1 MTKKKDLRCYPDLT
15 LTISKFMS
23 TFYNIKEK
31 NLNRLSHNDLKEIF
45 PILEQA
51 KKEYSTEEDLVR
63 GEVVLVI
70 DCDNKGIG
78 YYNPY
83 VYDYEHY
90 EKTCHDNDNI
100 HFIFTVD
107 DDIDVL
113 ESLSEE
119 ELNNLS
125 IYELEN
131 LLKKAKKHQ
140 KLKEQR
146 LVQKELY
153 FDKENHSMKKEK
165 QEKARIRELRKED
178 L

>member
-1 MTKKKDLRCYPDLT
+1 MAKNKDLRCYPDFT

-31 NLNRLSHNDLKEIF
+31 NLNRLSHDNLKEIF
-45 PILEQA
+45 PALNQI
-51 KKEYSTEEDLVR
+51 KKEFITEEDLVR

-70 DCDNKGIG
+70 DCNNKVVG
-78 YYNPY
+78 YLNPY
-83 VYDYEHY
+83 VYDYEYH
-90 EKTCHDNDNI
+90 EKICKNNDKI
-100 HFIFTVD
+100 HFIFTVE
-107 DDIDVL
+107 DDIDEL

-125 IYELEN
+125 IYELEG
-131 LLKKAKKHQ
+131 LLKKAKQHQ
-140 KLKEQR
+140 NLKEQR

-165 QEKARIRELRKED
+165 QEKVRVKEFRKED

>member
-1 MTKKKDLRCYPDLT
+1 MAKNKDLRCYPNLT

-45 PILEQA
+45 PELRPVQ
-51 KKEYSTEEDLVR
+51 KEFVTEENLVR

-70 DCDNKGIG
+70 DCDNEITG
-78 YYNPY
+78 YSNPY
-83 VYDYEHY
+83 AINY
-90 EKTCHDNDNI
+90 EKHEKACHDNDKV

-107 DDIDVL
+107 DDIDEL

-119 ELNNLS
+119 DLNNLS
-125 IYELEN
+125 VYELEN

-153 FDKENHSMKKEK
+153 FDKENHSMKREK
-165 QEKARIRELRKED
+165 QEKVRVKEFRKED

>member
-45 PILEQA
+45 PKLRPVQ
-51 KKEYSTEEDLVR
+51 KEIVTEENLVR

-70 DCDNKGIG
+70 DCDNEITG
-78 YYNPY
+78 YSNPY
-83 VYDYEHY
+83 VADYEKH
-90 EKTCHDNDNI
+90 EKTCYDNDKV
-100 HFIFTVD
+100 HFIFTVN
-107 DDIDVL
+107 DDIDEL